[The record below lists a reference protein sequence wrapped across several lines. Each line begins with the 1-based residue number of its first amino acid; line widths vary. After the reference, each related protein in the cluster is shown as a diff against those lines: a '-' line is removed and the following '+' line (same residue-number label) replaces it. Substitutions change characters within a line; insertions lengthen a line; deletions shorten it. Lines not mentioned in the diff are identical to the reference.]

1 MNEKDTKDTK
11 STTVFF
17 EDEEG
22 TRVPFEVLAQTTF
35 EEREYLLVQDPEEGL
50 AFILE
55 AEKVSDEDVTYRMV
69 DDDEELRKRIA
80 RLQTERNYKQLMES
94 DAHRTA
100 RDITRNVVSSTAGKV
115 VGTVAAGA
123 GLYYLKQLA
132 DKHGKGEVFEKIYE
146 YGKGGGKKK
155 EKR

>member
-1 MNEKDTKDTK
+1 MRRYP
-11 STTVFF
+11 
-17 EDEEG
+17 DELYHFGIKGMKWGIRRFQNRDG
-22 TRVPFEVLAQTTF
+22 TRTKA
-35 EEREYLLVQDPEEGL
+35 GL
-50 AFILE
+50 RR
-55 AEKVSDEDVTYRMV
+55 EKVGRASWKRRDATNIS
-69 DDDEELRKRIA
+69 DEELRKRIA

-155 EKR
+155 DKR

>member
-35 EEREYLLVQDPEEGL
+35 EEREYLLVQDPAEGL

-69 DDDEELRKRIA
+69 DDDEELRK
-80 RLQTERNYKQLMES
+80 LG
-94 DAHRTA
+94 D
-100 RDITRNVVSSTAGKV
+100 
-115 VGTVAAGA
+115 
-123 GLYYLKQLA
+123 
-132 DKHGKGEVFEKIYE
+132 VFAEILEDVDFEYE
-146 YGKGGGKKK
+146 T
-155 EKR
+155 